1 MTDKAFEER
10 LDKIIKRLDI
20 LTVVLLARS
29 GLSRKEIAEALRV
42 SEKTIE
48 RLIPVSKIKRAKG
61 KKIEPEL
68 EQQIETEDKEKEQ
81 KEGESVYEPK

>member
-20 LTVVLLARS
+20 LTVILLVRS
-29 GLSRKEIAEALRV
+29 GLSRKEIAEALGV

>member
-1 MTDKAFEER
+1 MSDKASGEK

-20 LTVVLLARS
+20 LTVILLARS
-29 GLSRKEIAEALRV
+29 GLSRKEIAGALGV

-61 KKIEPEL
+61 KKIEPEP
-68 EQQIETEDKEKEQ
+68 EQQIETEVGKNEQ
-81 KEGESVYEPK
+81 GQ

>member
-20 LTVVLLARS
+20 LTVILLVRS
-29 GLSRKEIAEALRV
+29 GLSRKEIAEALGV

-61 KKIEPEL
+61 KRIEPVL

-81 KEGESVYEPK
+81 KEGESVSEPK